1 MVVYKDSVNEMWQK
15 YRSAN
20 PMISNKFEAW
30 AFGNSA
36 RMANELG
43 ELVMNGI
50 KTGTSSLFYWY
61 DQGGETM
68 PSVGSHVV
76 LLDGEEEAMGII
88 KLVGVTIMPFNEVPE
103 TFAYLEGEGD
113 RTLDYWR
120 KVHTS
125 FFTNECMELGILFE
139 EDALVV
145 CEEFEVV
152 FK

>member
-15 YRSAN
+15 YRAAN
-20 PMISNKFEAW
+20 PMISNKYEAW
-30 AFGNSA
+30 AFGNSV

-43 ELVMNGI
+43 ALVMSGI

-61 DQGGETM
+61 DQGGEMM

-88 KLVGVTIMPFNEVPE
+88 KLIGVMIMPFNEVPE

-113 RTLDYWR
+113 RTLEYWR
-120 KVHTS
+120 QVHTS
-125 FFTNECMELGILFE
+125 FFMNECVELGIPFE

>member
-1 MVVYKDSVNEMWQK
+1 MTIYKNSVNVMWQK
-15 YRSAN
+15 YRAEN
-20 PMISNKFEAW
+20 PTISNKFEAW
-30 AFGNSA
+30 AFGNSPS
-36 RMANELG
+36 MADELG
-43 ELVMNGI
+43 KLVMNGI

-61 DQGGETM
+61 DQGLEPM

-88 KLVGVTIMPFNEVPE
+88 RLIGVKIMPFNEVPE

-113 RTLDYWR
+113 RSLEYWR

-125 FFTNECMELGILFE
+125 FFTNECDELGIPFE

-152 FK
+152 YK

>member
-1 MVVYKDSVNEMWQK
+1 
-15 YRSAN
+15 
-20 PMISNKFEAW
+20 
-30 AFGNSA
+30 
-36 RMANELG
+36 MADELG
-43 ELVMNGI
+43 KLVMNGI

-61 DQGGETM
+61 DQGLEPM

-88 KLVGVTIMPFNEVPE
+88 KLIGVKIMPFNEVPE

-113 RTLDYWR
+113 RSLEYWR

-125 FFTNECMELGILFE
+125 FFTNECDELGIPFE

-152 FK
+152 YK

>member
-15 YRSAN
+15 YRAEN
-20 PMISNKFEAW
+20 PAISNKFEVW

-43 ELVMNGI
+43 ELVMNGV

-76 LLDGEEEAMGII
+76 LLNGEEEAMGII

-125 FFTNECMELGILFE
+125 FFTNECVELGISFE

>member
-1 MVVYKDSVNEMWQK
+1 MAIYKDSVNEMWQK
-15 YRSAN
+15 YRTEH
-20 PMISNKFEAW
+20 PMISSKFEAW

-36 RMANELG
+36 QMANELG
-43 ELVMNGI
+43 GLVMDGI

-76 LLDGEEEAMGII
+76 LLDGEEEAIGII
-88 KLVGVTIMPFNEVPE
+88 KLINVTIMPFNEVPK

-113 RTLDYWR
+113 RTLEYWR
-120 KVHTS
+120 EVHTS
-125 FFTNECMELGILFE
+125 FFSNECVELGIPFE

-152 FK
+152 YK

>member
-1 MVVYKDSVNEMWQK
+1 MTIYKNSVNVMWQK
-15 YRSAN
+15 YRAEN
-20 PMISNKFEAW
+20 PTISNKFEAW
-30 AFGNSA
+30 AFGNSPS
-36 RMANELG
+36 MSDELG
-43 ELVMNGI
+43 KLVMNGI

-61 DQGGETM
+61 DQGLEPM

-88 KLVGVTIMPFNEVPE
+88 KLIGVKIMPFNEVPE

-113 RTLDYWR
+113 RSLEYWR

-125 FFTNECMELGILFE
+125 FFTNECDELGIPFE

-152 FK
+152 YK

>member
-1 MVVYKDSVNEMWQK
+1 MTIYKDSVNEMWQK
-15 YRSAN
+15 YRAEN
-20 PMISNKFEAW
+20 PMISNRFEAW
-30 AFGNSA
+30 AFGDSSK
-36 RMANELG
+36 MANELG
-43 ELVMNGI
+43 ALVMDRI

-88 KLVGVTIMPFNEVPE
+88 KLISVTIMPFNEVPK

-113 RTLDYWR
+113 RKLEYWR

-125 FFTNECMELGILFE
+125 FFTNECVELGIPFE

-152 FK
+152 YK

>member
-15 YRSAN
+15 YRAAN
-20 PMISNKFEAW
+20 PMISNKYEAW
-30 AFGNSA
+30 AFGNSV

-43 ELVMNGI
+43 ALVMSGI

-61 DQGGETM
+61 DQGGEMM

-88 KLVGVTIMPFNEVPE
+88 KLIGVTIMPFNEVPE

-113 RTLDYWR
+113 RTLEYWR
-120 KVHTS
+120 QVHTS
-125 FFTNECMELGILFE
+125 FFMNECVELGIPFE